1 MVSGPSLQILVS
13 STIAVRQ
20 KRGGFL
26 AIAES
31 CRLIDSECQLNH
43 VGALMIVSK
52 PLHSFSSCIAASA
65 QLVTLPSFR
74 ELFLAW
80 LSQTGLK
87 D

>member
-1 MVSGPSLQILVS
+1 MVSGPSLQILAS
-13 STIAVRQ
+13 FAIAVRQ

-31 CRLIDSECQLNH
+31 CRLVDSECQLH
-43 VGALMIVSK
+43 QVGALMIVSK
-52 PLHSFSSCIAASA
+52 PLHSFGSCIVGSA

-74 ELFLAW
+74 ELFLTW
-80 LSQTGLK
+80 LLQTGLK